1 MMEIILLIAGG
12 IIFVLSFFIPDGK
25 GKSGGADGLA
35 EQEVKKL
42 VSQELE
48 AVRNHVDDVVEEA
61 VTYSME
67 KTERSLER
75 LSNEKIMAVSEY
87 SDTVL
92 AEIHKT
98 HEEVMFLYDMLN
110 NKHTSLKNT
119 VAEVNRAVREAEEA
133 TLALKQLAEAA
144 ETEAAQI
151 SEASRDMEPEKA
163 MPEAVEEPTDGQDT
177 DSGSEGA
184 AEEGEYGSD
193 KEKIKALYRQGRS
206 VADIARELGLGVGEV
221 KLVID
226 LFQKR

>member
-75 LSNEKIMAVSEY
+75 LSNEKIMAVNEY

-92 AEIHKT
+92 AQIHKD
-98 HEEVMFLYDMLN
+98 HEEAMFLYDMLN
-110 NKHTSLKNT
+110 NKHDSMKRTLSEINQALS
-119 VAEVNRAVREAEEA
+119 EVNRAVKSAEEA
-133 TLALKQLAEAA
+133 ASNLQRELTQPEAQ
-144 ETEAAQI
+144 EEAPAWQ
-151 SEASRDMEPEKA
+151 EEVLPVREPETA
-163 MPEAVEEPTDGQDT
+163 EDEE
-177 DSGSEGA
+177 EM
-184 AEEGEYGSD
+184 
-193 KEKIKALYRQGRS
+193 EKLNSNDRILALYRQGKSS
-206 VADIARELGLGVGEV
+206 VDIAKTLGLGVGEV

-226 LFQKR
+226 LFTGTPAR

>member
-35 EQEVKKL
+35 EQEVKKM

-75 LSNEKIMAVSEY
+75 LSNEKIMAVNEY

-92 AEIHKT
+92 AQIHKD
-98 HEEVMFLYDMLN
+98 HEEAMFLYDMLN
-110 NKHTSLKNT
+110 NKHDSMKRTLSEINQALS
-119 VAEVNRAVREAEEA
+119 EVNRAVKSAEEA
-133 TLALKQLAEAA
+133 ASNLQRELTQPEAQ
-144 ETEAAQI
+144 EEAPAWQ
-151 SEASRDMEPEKA
+151 EEVLPVREPETA
-163 MPEAVEEPTDGQDT
+163 EDEE
-177 DSGSEGA
+177 EM
-184 AEEGEYGSD
+184 
-193 KEKIKALYRQGRS
+193 EKLNSNDRILALYRQGKSS
-206 VADIARELGLGVGEV
+206 VDIAKTLGLGVGEV

-226 LFQKR
+226 LFTGTPAR